1 MFNTSLKA
9 PISHPSKL
17 QSSLGRVID
26 LLLQTVYFVHSKDKF
41 HSIALWHYVILI
53 GKIRRKEIVEPRRI
67 VERVEYIF

>member
-1 MFNTSLKA
+1 MFNTALKA

-41 HSIALWHYVILI
+41 HSITLWHCVILI
-53 GKIRRKEIVEPRRI
+53 GKIRRKIVEPRRI